1 MIQDAVV
8 RRVWEE
14 LERELAGQGYE
25 LVEVEHGREGRGRIL
40 RLFIDKDGGVT
51 LDDCAVASQFVGAL
65 LDAGDFI
72 EEPYSLEVSSPGF
85 DRPVRKASDF
95 ERFAGERIRVTA
107 HTAVEGRRRFHG
119 VLQGYG
125 DGLVEIECDGTLHEV
140 HIENL
145 KKARL
150 DR

>member
-40 RLFIDKDGGVT
+40 RLFIDKDGAVT
-51 LDDCAVASQFVGAL
+51 LDDCAAASQFVGVL

-72 EEPYSLEVSSPGF
+72 DGPYSLEVSSPGF
-85 DRPVRKASDF
+85 DRPVRKAEDF
-95 ERFAGERIRVTA
+95 ERFAGERIRLTA
-107 HTAVEGRRRFHG
+107 HTAVDGRRRFQG

-125 DGLVEIECDGTLHEV
+125 DGLVKIDCDGTLYEV

>member
-1 MIQDAVV
+1 M
-8 RRVWEE
+8 
-14 LERELAGQGYE
+14 
-25 LVEVEHGREGRGRIL
+25 
-40 RLFIDKDGGVT
+40 
-51 LDDCAVASQFVGAL
+51 
-65 LDAGDFI
+65 
-72 EEPYSLEVSSPGF
+72 
-85 DRPVRKASDF
+85 
-95 ERFAGERIRVTA
+95 TA

-125 DGLVEIECDGTLHEV
+125 DGLVKIECDGRLHEV